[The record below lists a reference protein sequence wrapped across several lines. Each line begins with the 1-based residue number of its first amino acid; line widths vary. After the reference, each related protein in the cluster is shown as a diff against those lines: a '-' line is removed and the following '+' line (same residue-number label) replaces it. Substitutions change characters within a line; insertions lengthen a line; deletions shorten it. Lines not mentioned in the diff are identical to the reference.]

1 MSTTTLSEATFNATI
16 EYNEIVLIDFW
27 AEWCGPCRAFG
38 PVYERVSEMHP
49 DVVFAKVDTEVEQGL
64 AGAFQVTSIPTL
76 MAVRDSVVLFSQAGA
91 LPQAE
96 LEKLV
101 QAVRSADMDQVHA
114 DIAKEQS
121 KSPDRGNQPSG

>member
-1 MSTTTLSEATFNATI
+1 MSTIALDEATFNATVK
-16 EYNEIVLIDFW
+16 ENDIVLIDFW

-38 PVYERVSEMHP
+38 PVYERVSQKHD
-49 DVVFAKVDTEVEQGL
+49 DVVFAKVDTEAEQGL

-91 LPQAE
+91 RPEAD

-101 QAVRSADMDQVHA
+101 QAVKSADMEQVHA
-114 DIAKEQS
+114 DIAKERA
-121 KSPDRGNQPSG
+121 KSDEPSN

>member
-1 MSTTTLSEATFNATI
+1 MSTIALDEATFNATVKQ
-16 EYNEIVLIDFW
+16 NDIVLIDFW

-38 PVYERVSEMHP
+38 PVYERVSEKHD
-49 DVVFAKVDTEVEQGL
+49 DVIFAKVDTEAQQGL

-91 LPQAE
+91 LPEAD

-101 QAVRSADMDQVHA
+101 QAVKSADMDQVHA
-114 DIAKEQS
+114 DIAKEQA
-121 KSPDRGNQPSG
+121 KSADSAEQDS